1 MRRVRCSMLEIRDDQ
16 FLILECETESI
27 EMYQMKIFYYRT
39 IAGIKAFRFSMT
51 EKRSYLYYPEKNK
64 TSLVDLVEQNLSN
77 KELLRILEQIRLII
91 RESKNN
97 LLYERNFALR
107 PEWIY
112 IDKCMDQM
120 KVELVYMPLKQGQKP
135 ILEENYRSF
144 VRFISKLF
152 NEWNEMEYFYYFKR
166 LDEEKYD
173 DQSMEELLKVL
184 EQLSKEKIHQ

>member
-16 FLILECETESI
+16 FLILECETENI

-39 IAGIKAFRFSMT
+39 IAGIKPFRFSMT
-51 EKRSYLYYPEKNK
+51 EKRSYLYYPGKNK
-64 TSLVDLVEQNLSN
+64 MSLVDLAEQNLSN
-77 KELLRILEQIRLII
+77 KDLLRALEQIRLII

-112 IDKCMDQM
+112 IDKRADQM
-120 KVELVYMPLKQGQKP
+120 KVELIYMPLKQGQKP
-135 ILEENYRSF
+135 ILEETYRSF
-144 VRFISKLF
+144 IRFVAKLF

-166 LDEEKYD
+166 LDEEGYD
-173 DQSMEELLKVL
+173 DHSMESLLKVL
-184 EQLSKEKIHQ
+184 EQLSKERIHQ

>member
-1 MRRVRCSMLEIRDDQ
+1 MLEIRDDQ